1 MGNFLQK
8 RSSSQKTSK
17 FTNLRKKFKF
27 KKIFPVPHMVIYRGI
42 ILIHEKITQNKISRS
57 NQVSKIL
64 PIPYMVIHRGIIQ
77 IQTFKLN
84 PKTQIQI
91 KISKSSSKI
100 YRCNSSYGHTPGNS
114 PKAKFKSTRTTI
126 DLIPYRIRRQ
136 PKF

>member
-42 ILIHEKITQNKISRS
+42 ILIHGKITQNKISRS

-64 PIPYMVIHRGIIQ
+64 PIPYMVIHGGIIQ

-91 KISKSSSKI
+91 KISK
-100 YRCNSSYGHTPGNS
+100 
-114 PKAKFKSTRTTI
+114 FK
-126 DLIPYRIRRQ
+126 
-136 PKF
+136 